1 MSGMTDILIPILL
14 TGMAVTFVIEFL
26 DLILLGIFTKP
37 TLYNVLALPLSFL
50 GLWAQLE
57 IQYDFF
63 SLVPA
68 TAFVVMMLN
77 KYLNKPTV
85 VGARLP
91 RL

>member
-1 MSGMTDILIPILL
+1 MNEILITVLL
-14 TGMAVTFVIEFL
+14 TGMAVTFVVEFL

-37 TLYNVLALPLSFL
+37 TLYNILALPLSFL

-57 IQYDFF
+57 IQFDFF

-68 TAFVVMMLN
+68 TAFVAMMLN

-85 VGARLP
+85 VGSRLP

>member
-1 MSGMTDILIPILL
+1 MTDILIPVLL
-14 TGMAVTFVIEFL
+14 AGMAVTFVIEFL
-26 DLILLGIFTKP
+26 DLIMLGILTKP
-37 TLYNVLALPLSFL
+37 TLYNFLAIPLSFL

-63 SLVPA
+63 VLVPA

-77 KYLNKPTV
+77 KYLNKPV
-85 VGARLP
+85 VINSRLP